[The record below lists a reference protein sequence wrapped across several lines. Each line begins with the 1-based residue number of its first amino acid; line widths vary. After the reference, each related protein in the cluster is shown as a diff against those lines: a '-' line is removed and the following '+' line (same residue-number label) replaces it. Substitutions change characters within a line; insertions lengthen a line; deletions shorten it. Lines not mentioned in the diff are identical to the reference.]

1 MGSLRGIVRRVLVAP
16 IRFYQRCISPLLPAA
31 CIYRPTCS
39 QYAIQ
44 AIERYGAVKGLLLA
58 ARRILRCNPFHSG
71 GYDPVP

>member
-1 MGSLRGIVRRVLVAP
+1 MVRRVLVAP